1 MMVINNFGI
10 FVWIEDNKFNVFFYY
25 SEQLVALVE
34 YKILGDWWN
43 YSSSLQLGTFMILN
57 NLGTFIW
64 IGENEYSVFSPRS
77 NCLPWKVNIKY
88 LDIGCGVLLV
98 LD

>member
-1 MMVINNFGI
+1 
-10 FVWIEDNKFNVFFYY
+10 
-25 SEQLVALVE
+25 
-34 YKILGDWWN
+34 
-43 YSSSLQLGTFMILN
+43 MILN

-88 LDIGCGVLLV
+88 LEIGCGVLLV